1 MSDTST
7 NLGEVT
13 YTRVYDAPRDL
24 VFRVHDRSRSTSR
37 TSGARSA

>member
-1 MSDTST
+1 MNDTK

-24 VFRVHDRSRSTSR
+24 VFRCMIEPE
-37 TSGARSA
+37 